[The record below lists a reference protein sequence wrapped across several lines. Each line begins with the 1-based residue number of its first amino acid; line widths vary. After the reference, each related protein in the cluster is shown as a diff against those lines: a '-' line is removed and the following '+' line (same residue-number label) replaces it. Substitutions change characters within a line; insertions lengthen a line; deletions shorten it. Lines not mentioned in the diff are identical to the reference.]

1 MTGALSR
8 IRELGLIAVVR
19 GDSCA
24 SAIEVADALV
34 EGGVH
39 GIEIAFTT
47 PQADRAIRELD
58 EQHGERILLGAGTVI
73 LPEQV
78 EAAAAAGAGFLV
90 SPGLDPELV
99 ALMRRTGVA
108 ALPGVQTPSEVML
121 AGRLGVDTL
130 KLFPGSLGG
139 PPYLRA
145 LRGPFPE
152 TSFVPTGGV
161 SADNVG
167 DWFAAGALAVGVAG
181 ALAPPALGGAHE
193 RAAVVERAQELVSA
207 VRGAVAAPGAV
218 R

>member
-1 MTGALSR
+1 MTGAVSR

-19 GDSCA
+19 GESCA
-24 SAIEVADALV
+24 SAIDVAGALV
-34 EGGVH
+34 EAGVL
-39 GIEIAFTT
+39 GIEIALTT
-47 PQADRAIRELD
+47 PGADRAIRELD

-73 LPEQV
+73 LAEQV
-78 EAAAAAGAGFLV
+78 ERAVAAGASFLV

-99 ALMRRTGVA
+99 PLMRGTGVA

-139 PPYLRA
+139 PSYLRA

-161 SADNVG
+161 SAENVV
-167 DWFAAGALAVGVAG
+167 DWFAAGAAAVGVGG
-181 ALAPPALGGAHE
+181 ALAPPALRGADE
-193 RAAVVERAQELVSA
+193 RAAVVERARELVSA
-207 VRGAVAAPGAV
+207 VRGAV